1 MLANVAT
8 GVVAVD
14 LNMCVSIA
22 NPRAEELLG
31 AALPSGASLGGV
43 TSGEWARLWDWVRA
57 FMRGGAELHAQEFSV
72 GGRRIRA
79 QVAAL
84 HGDPGGCVVALDDT
98 TELARAVRVLAW
110 GELARQIAHQIK
122 NPLTPI
128 RLGIQHLQRARRH
141 GSADFDHLLEHTGRR
156 ILSEIERL
164 DAIARA
170 FSRFGAPP
178 AESAPL
184 ELADLTAIARDAAD
198 LYALSEGTAVLVE
211 HSGSVEARVRK
222 DEVKEVLINLVE
234 NARDAG
240 AATVTISIARGDE
253 DRATLV
259 VEDDGQGIPEEHL
272 QRIFEPQF
280 STTTSGA
287 GLGLAICKRLVE
299 SWGATI
305 TVASDLGR
313 GTRVEI
319 VFGAA

>member
-1 MLANVAT
+1 
-8 GVVAVD
+8 
-14 LNMCVSIA
+14 
-22 NPRAEELLG
+22 
-31 AALPSGASLGGV
+31 
-43 TSGEWARLWDWVRA
+43 
-57 FMRGGAELHAQEFSV
+57 
-72 GGRRIRA
+72 
-79 QVAAL
+79 
-84 HGDPGGCVVALDDT
+84 VVALDDT

-110 GELARQIAHQIK
+110 GELARQIAHEIK

-128 RLGIQHLQRARRH
+128 RLGIQHLQRARRQ

-184 ELADLTAIARDAAD
+184 ELADLTAIARDTAD

-234 NARDAG
+234 NARDAA
-240 AATVTISIARGDE
+240 AATVTVSVARTDE
-253 DRATLV
+253 GGAKLV

-272 QRIFEPQF
+272 PRIFEPQF

-305 TVASDLGR
+305 TVASDQRR